1 MYKQKHTAIH
11 EKQWEEKI
19 MNEFVF
25 SYSTKVYFGKGAVAK
40 ALRAELGQAGNTV
53 MLAYGGGFCEEKRHL
68 R

>member
-1 MYKQKHTAIH
+1 
-11 EKQWEEKI
+11 